1 MSTSRFFQVLLILP
15 VSLALALAQAQAQ
28 GYPAR
33 SVRIIVPHGAGGP
46 ADVPPRGI
54 AQSLAQILGKPF
66 VIENREGADGVIG
79 AEVCAK
85 APADGY
91 TLCSTTSSVITLNPA
106 IHTQLPYDPPRDF
119 VPLVYFGASNN
130 ALLVH
135 PSMAVNSIKEL
146 IELARAKPDSITWGG
161 MASTGTGSVVLNW
174 LKNSLGAAF
183 YQIPYKSTVQA
194 MQATVSGS
202 VQVMTYAVGPSA
214 GLVRAGKLKALA
226 MVGGRRSPLLPEVAS
241 LKELGYDFA
250 YNSWFGMFAPA
261 RTPLEIVHRLNA
273 EMGKLLADPQFSAK
287 FLGTQ
292 GIDTDELTGRTV
304 EEFAVFL
311 KADRDNVAKILQAAG
326 IKKQ

>member
-1 MSTSRFFQVLLILP
+1 MIRLIPALLILLT
-15 VSLALALAQAQAQ
+15 VFAQVHAQ
-28 GYPAR
+28 GYPTKT
-33 SVRIIVPHGAGGP
+33 VRIIVPHGAGGP

-85 APADGY
+85 APPDGY

-106 IHTQLPYDPPRDF
+106 IHSQLPYDPPRDF

-135 PSMAVNSIKEL
+135 PSMAVNSAKEL
-146 IELARAKPDSITWGG
+146 FELARAKPDSITWGG
-161 MASTGTGSVVLNW
+161 MAATGTGSVVLNW
-174 LKNSLGAAF
+174 LKNSVGASF

-194 MQATVSGS
+194 MQATVAGN
-202 VQVMTYAVGPSA
+202 VQVMAYAVGPSA
-214 GLVRAGKLKALA
+214 GLVKGGKLKALA
-226 MVGGRRSPLLPEVAS
+226 MVGGRRSPLLPDVPTM
-241 LKELGYDFA
+241 KELGYDFE
-250 YNSWFGMFAPA
+250 YSSWFGMFAPA
-261 RTPLEIVHRLNA
+261 RTPQDIVRRLNS

-292 GIDTDELTGRTV
+292 GIDVDDLTGRSS
-304 EEFAVFL
+304 EEFAAFL
-311 KADRDNVAKILQAAG
+311 KTDRENVAKILQAAG

>member
-1 MSTSRFFQVLLILP
+1 MNGLIPALLI
-15 VSLALALAQAQAQ
+15 SLTAFAQVHAQ

-33 SVRIIVPHGAGGP
+33 TVRIIVPHGAGGP

-85 APADGY
+85 APPDGY

-106 IHTQLPYDPPRDF
+106 IHSQLPYDPPRDF

-135 PSMAVNSIKEL
+135 PSMAVNSAKEL
-146 IELARAKPDSITWGG
+146 FDLARAKPDSITWGG
-161 MASTGTGSVVLNW
+161 MAATGTGSVVLNW
-174 LKNSLGAAF
+174 LKNSLGASF

-202 VQVMTYAVGPSA
+202 VQVMAYAVGPSA
-214 GLVRAGKLKALA
+214 GLVKGGKLKALA
-226 MVGGRRSPLLPEVAS
+226 MVGGRRSPLLPEVPTM
-241 LKELGYDFA
+241 KELGYDFE
-250 YNSWFGMFAPA
+250 YSSWFGMFAPA
-261 RTPLEIVHRLNA
+261 KTPPDIVRRLNT
-273 EMGKLLADPQFSAK
+273 EMGKLLADKEFTAK
-287 FLGTQ
+287 YLGTQ
-292 GIDTDELTGRTV
+292 GIDADELTGRSS
-304 EEFAVFL
+304 EEFASFL
-311 KADRDNVAKILQAAG
+311 RTDKENVARILHAAG

>member
-1 MSTSRFFQVLLILP
+1 MTMSRLFYVLMK
-15 VSLALALAQAQAQ
+15 LAASLALAQAHAQ
-28 GYPAR
+28 GYPVRA
-33 SVRIIVPHGAGGP
+33 VRIIVPHGAGGP

-54 AQSLAQILGKPF
+54 AQSLGQILGKPF

-135 PSMAVNSIKEL
+135 PSMAVNSVKEL
-146 IELARAKPDSITWGG
+146 VELARAKPDLITWGG

-174 LKNSLGAAF
+174 LKNSLGASF

-202 VQVMTYAVGPSA
+202 VQVMAYAVGPSA
-214 GLVRAGKLKALA
+214 GLVKAGKLKALA
-226 MVGGRRSPLLPEVAS
+226 MVGGRRSPLLPEVPS
-241 LKELGYDFA
+241 MKELGYDFE
-250 YNSWFGMFAPA
+250 YSSWFGMFAPA
-261 RTPLEIVHRLNA
+261 KTPQDIVRRLNA
-273 EMGKLLADPQFSAK
+273 DMGKLLVDPQFSAK

-292 GIDTDELTGRTV
+292 GIDVDDLTGRSP
-304 EEFAVFL
+304 EEFAAFL
-311 KADRDNVAKILQAAG
+311 KADRDNVAKILLAAG
-326 IKKQ
+326 IRKQ